1 MQAKTQLLLE
11 ANELESKI
19 KGNMHLLHL
28 ILTLI
33 TGVWVFVWAAC
44 ACIRKSSNDKIRK
57 SSNDKIRARI
67 RKLERQALMVES

>member
-11 ANELESKI
+11 ANDLESKI

-33 TGVWVFVWAAC
+33 TGVWVFVWVAC
-44 ACIRKSSNDKIRK
+44 ACIRKSKNDTL
-57 SSNDKIRARI
+57 RARI
-67 RKLERQALMVES
+67 RKLERQAIMVEA